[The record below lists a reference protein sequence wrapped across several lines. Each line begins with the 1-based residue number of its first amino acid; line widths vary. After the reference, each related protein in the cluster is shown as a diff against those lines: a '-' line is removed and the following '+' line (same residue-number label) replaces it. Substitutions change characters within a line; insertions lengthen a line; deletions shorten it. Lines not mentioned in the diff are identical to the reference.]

1 MRLQAS
7 LQDGTRRLRMWMR
20 FKATGAHRL
29 PSTGNKALST
39 VYKVV
44 WTVCI
49 VAASMATLWSKYRR
63 ATRSSWGLRNG
74 TFEVLGSTGY
84 NVNITGSRADLDVMF
99 GVLRRAGLTPDSRPV
114 EKHSNY
120 STYWRT
126 EGFRVW
132 VWFTSTSCKR
142 VQVGTKVEEVPV
154 YETVCE
160 E

>member
-1 MRLQAS
+1 MNIVQQANK
-7 LQDGTRRLRMWMR
+7 DGRNYARAINGAVKRDGKR
-20 FKATGAHRL
+20 VATIC
-29 PSTGNKALST
+29 KALQ
-39 VYKVV
+39 K
-44 WTVCI
+44 
-49 VAASMATLWSKYRR
+49 ASVNITHVSID
-63 ATRSSWGLRNG
+63 
-74 TFEVLGSTGY
+74 STGY